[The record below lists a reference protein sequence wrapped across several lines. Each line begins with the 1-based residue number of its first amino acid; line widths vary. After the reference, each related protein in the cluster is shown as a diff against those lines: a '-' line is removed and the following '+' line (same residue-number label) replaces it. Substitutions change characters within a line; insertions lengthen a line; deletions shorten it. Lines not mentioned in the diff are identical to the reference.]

1 MTPHFSL
8 AELTRT
14 DHRSLDN
21 TPDAAALANLTRLAA
36 FLEQVRTA
44 LGDRVVVI
52 NSAYRSKAV
61 NAACGSRES
70 SQHRLGCAADIR
82 VPGMSP
88 DAVVRAVRASGLAY
102 DQLIKEF
109 SDPQKGGG
117 WTHISIPN
125 LATAAPRKMAL
136 IIDKTG
142 TRLFPA
148 DPTGL
153 AAS

>member
-1 MTPHFSL
+1 VTPHFTL

-14 DHRSLDN
+14 DHRTLDN
-21 TPDAAALANLTRLAA
+21 TPDADALANLQRLAE
-36 FLEQVRTA
+36 FLERVREV
-44 LGDRVVVI
+44 LGGKPVMV
-52 NSAYRSKAV
+52 NSAFRSKAV
-61 NAACGSRES
+61 NDAVGSSDR

-82 VPGMSP
+82 VPGMTP

-102 DQLIKEF
+102 DQLIREF
-109 SDPQKGGG
+109 DS

-136 IIDKTG
+136 IIDKQG

-148 DPTGL
+148 DL
-153 AAS
+153 A

>member
-14 DHRSLDN
+14 DHRTLDN
-21 TPDAAALANLTRLAA
+21 TPDPAALANLHRLAA
-36 FLEQVRTA
+36 FLEQVREV
-44 LGDRVVVI
+44 LGDRIVVI
-52 NSAYRSKAV
+52 NSAYRSAAV
-61 NAACGSRES
+61 NAACGSRKN
-70 SQHRLGCAADIR
+70 SQHTLGCAADIR
-82 VPGMSP
+82 IPGMAP
-88 DAVVRAVRASGLAY
+88 DAVVRAVVASGLAY

-109 SDPQKGGG
+109 DS

-125 LATAAPRKMAL
+125 APGAYARKMVF

-148 DPTGL
+148 DPTRL
-153 AAS
+153 AAG

>member
-1 MTPHFSL
+1 MTPHFTL
-8 AELTRT
+8 AELTVTNHRT
-14 DHRSLDN
+14 LDN
-21 TPDAAALANLTRLAA
+21 TPNAAALANLQRLAK
-36 FLEQVRTA
+36 FLELVKNR
-44 LGDRVVVI
+44 LGGRAVMI
-52 NSAYRSKAV
+52 TSGYRSAAV

-102 DQLIKEF
+102 DQLIREM
-109 SDPQKGGG
+109 DC

-136 IIDKTG
+136 IIDKQG

-148 DPTGL
+148 DPTRL
-153 AAS
+153 AAG

>member
-14 DHRSLDN
+14 DHRTLDN
-21 TPDAAALANLTRLAA
+21 SPDPAALANLHRLAA

-44 LGDRVVVI
+44 LGDRMVVI
-52 NSAYRSKAV
+52 NSAYRSAAV

-82 VPGMSP
+82 VPGMTP

-102 DQLIKEF
+102 DQLIREMD
-109 SDPQKGGG
+109 S
-117 WTHISIPN
+117 WTHLSIPN
-125 LATAAPRKMAL
+125 LPAEPRKMAL
-136 IIDKTG
+136 IIDKQG
-142 TRLFPA
+142 VRLFPEE
-148 DPTGL
+148 L
-153 AAS
+153 A

>member
-14 DHRSLDN
+14 DHRTLDN
-21 TPDAAALANLTRLAA
+21 TPDADALANLQRLAE
-36 FLEQVRTA
+36 FLERVREV
-44 LGDRVVVI
+44 LGGKPVMV
-52 NSAYRSKAV
+52 NSAFRSKAV
-61 NAACGSRES
+61 NDAVGSSDR

-88 DAVVRAVRASGLAY
+88 DAVVRAVMASGLAY
-102 DQLIKEF
+102 DQLIREF
-109 SDPQKGGG
+109 DS
-117 WTHISIPN
+117 WTHLSIPN

-148 DPTGL
+148 DPTRL
-153 AAS
+153 AAV